1 VVFVAKVVV
10 ATAVTIVVEVGTTV
24 VATKGTVVIVIVVV
38 VVVLVVVAIYAET
51 ATDLFEPM
59 SKLVIPSLERKVIL
73 GVHVPAAEL

>member
-1 VVFVAKVVV
+1 MVFVTEVVEVTAATIVVVV
-10 ATAVTIVVEVGTTV
+10 ATTV
-24 VATKGTVVIVIVVV
+24 VATTGTVVV
-38 VVVLVVVAIYAET
+38 VVVVVVVVDVVAIYAET